1 MTPELL
7 ATPWLLLGV
16 FILFAYAV
24 EAMTGFGS
32 IVISLSLGALL
43 LPIPALL
50 PVLVPL
56 NIVMTGYLALK
67 YRRHIDL
74 PTLLRVVLPLMAL
87 GTLAGYAL
95 RPWLDEDL
103 LKHLFGLLVVW
114 FAARA
119 LWASLNAQH
128 APARPT
134 WWTRLW
140 TFVAGITHGLFAS
153 GGPLLVYALAGV
165 DLDKARFRATLVVVW
180 FTLNA
185 ALTLAFALDGSLGP
199 ALGHIAL
206 YLPLLLLGVLAGE
219 RLHDRIDELR
229 FRRVVYVVLL
239 VAGLALAWPR

>member
-1 MTPELL
+1 MMPELL
-7 ATPWLLLGV
+7 AAPWLLLGL

-43 LPIPALL
+43 LPIAALL

-56 NIVMTGYLALK
+56 NIVMTGYLAFK

-74 PTLLRVVLPLMAL
+74 RLLLRLVLPLMAL
-87 GTLAGYAL
+87 GTLAGYGL
-95 RPWLDEDL
+95 RPWIDAPL
-103 LKHLFGLLVVW
+103 LKHLFGLLIVW

-119 LWASLNAQH
+119 LWQSVRVRH
-128 APARPT
+128 IPARAHG
-134 WWTRLW
+134 WTRIW
-140 TFVAGITHGLFAS
+140 IFAAGITHGLFAS

-185 ALTLAFALDGSLGP
+185 ALTLAFALDGSLAP
-199 ALGHIAL
+199 ALMHIGL
-206 YLPLLLLGVLAGE
+206 YLPLLLLGVVLGE
-219 RLHDRIDELR
+219 RMHHGIDELF
-229 FRRVVYVVLL
+229 FRRAVYVVLL
-239 VAGLALAWPR
+239 IAGLALAWPQ